1 MRLPSVCVLC
11 VAVVAA
17 GEGESPHQHLLNQ
30 SSSAALV
37 EQPGHS
43 HADTHTHHEHEH
55 EHEDTNHKILQLHAE
70 EDTTL
75 AARDYRTWLAA
86 SGAHTNM
93 VHLRQ
98 LIGCDGRR
106 AAGDLAVRRVRDP
119 GGADHAADP
128 LPAPHPVPHR
138 PGRGHAHRGR
148 SAPPPATRIPRQVA
162 APSPN
167 IVF

>member
-43 HADTHTHHEHEH
+43 HAHTHTHHHEH

-70 EDTTL
+70 EDTAL

-86 SGAHTNM
+86 SGAHTDIA
-93 VHLRQ
+93 HLRQ
-98 LIGCDGRR
+98 LIGCDGQARCW
-106 AAGDLAVRRVRDP
+106 
-119 GGADHAADP
+119 
-128 LPAPHPVPHR
+128 
-138 PGRGHAHRGR
+138 
-148 SAPPPATRIPRQVA
+148 
-162 APSPN
+162 
-167 IVF
+167 

>member
-17 GEGESPHQHLLNQ
+17 GEGEPPHQHLLNQ

-37 EQPGHS
+37 EQPGHG
-43 HADTHTHHEHEH
+43 HADTHTHHHEHEH

-70 EDTTL
+70 EDSTL

-86 SGAHTNM
+86 SGAHTHM

-98 LIGCDGRR
+98 LIACHGQGRCW
-106 AAGDLAVRRVRDP
+106 
-119 GGADHAADP
+119 
-128 LPAPHPVPHR
+128 
-138 PGRGHAHRGR
+138 
-148 SAPPPATRIPRQVA
+148 
-162 APSPN
+162 
-167 IVF
+167 

>member
-37 EQPGHS
+37 EQPGH
-43 HADTHTHHEHEH
+43 ADTHTHHHEHEH

-70 EDTTL
+70 EDTAL

-86 SGAHTNM
+86 SGAHTDM
-93 VHLRQ
+93 VHLRH
-98 LIGCDGRR
+98 LIGCDGQARCW
-106 AAGDLAVRRVRDP
+106 
-119 GGADHAADP
+119 
-128 LPAPHPVPHR
+128 
-138 PGRGHAHRGR
+138 
-148 SAPPPATRIPRQVA
+148 
-162 APSPN
+162 
-167 IVF
+167 

>member
-43 HADTHTHHEHEH
+43 HADTHTHHHEH

-70 EDTTL
+70 EDTAL

-86 SGAHTNM
+86 SGALTHM
-93 VHLRQ
+93 VHQ
-98 LIGCDGRR
+98 LIGCDGQARCW
-106 AAGDLAVRRVRDP
+106 
-119 GGADHAADP
+119 
-128 LPAPHPVPHR
+128 
-138 PGRGHAHRGR
+138 
-148 SAPPPATRIPRQVA
+148 
-162 APSPN
+162 
-167 IVF
+167 

>member
-17 GEGESPHQHLLNQ
+17 GEGEPPHQHLLNQ

-37 EQPGHS
+37 EQPGHG
-43 HADTHTHHEHEH
+43 HADTHTHHHHEH

-70 EDTTL
+70 EDSTL

-86 SGAHTNM
+86 SGAHTHM

-98 LIGCDGRR
+98 LIACHGQGRCW
-106 AAGDLAVRRVRDP
+106 
-119 GGADHAADP
+119 
-128 LPAPHPVPHR
+128 
-138 PGRGHAHRGR
+138 
-148 SAPPPATRIPRQVA
+148 
-162 APSPN
+162 
-167 IVF
+167 